1 MRCHAPCPAH
11 GTDEHSIPC
20 HCTPPP
26 VSIGSASPRCIDAC
40 MATYFTFRASLPS
53 RPSMCADHD
62 RHALLCAQTVARR
75 RVFAGPL
82 RMGGGQATYTTLDED
97 AVQVRLRMI
106 FLTELMGARAAS
118 QSTIGVFQH
127 HTFARGLRRPAN
139 NTWGKP
145 L

>member
-1 MRCHAPCPAH
+1 
-11 GTDEHSIPC
+11 
-20 HCTPPP
+20 
-26 VSIGSASPRCIDAC
+26 
-40 MATYFTFRASLPS
+40 
-53 RPSMCADHD
+53 MCADHD

-118 QSTIGVFQH
+118 QSPLGVFQH